1 MSSVRDTPADHPFRI
16 LLAEPQRSRLAAMRH
31 SVRSVALAYGC
42 SNFESAERRL
52 RAVAPNLLV
61 TNLRLGAG
69 PDLQLVQLTVP
80 PTRCVVYMV
89 PPDLGVLREAQDM
102 GAFVETWPRVPA
114 ALPAYVGAQLP
125 PRDRRDLLRVD
136 RRTLPRGGRRA
147 ADGNAL
153 ATVI

>member
-1 MSSVRDTPADHPFRI
+1 
-16 LLAEPQRSRLAAMRH
+16 
-31 SVRSVALAYGC
+31 
-42 SNFESAERRL
+42 
-52 RAVAPNLLV
+52 
-61 TNLRLGAG
+61 
-69 PDLQLVQLTVP
+69 
-80 PTRCVVYMV
+80 MV
-89 PPDLGVLREAQDM
+89 PPDLGVLREAQEM